1 MIYNTMVVILRR
13 HHFLSYPDIY
23 ILLPPS
29 LGKYPINQLTMDRGG
44 HRALAASDD
53 GTIKVLDLDNFTQVS
68 ELRGHEGAVQCVAT
82 ASNDAFF
89 ISGSSDATFRIWG
102 K

>member
-13 HHFLSYPDIY
+13 HHFLNHPVIY
-23 ILLPPS
+23 ILLLPS
-29 LGKYPINQLTMDRGG
+29 PGKYPINQLTMDRGG